1 MWKTECCTLFLAKV
15 ITTKYPNIPIPEAT
29 AEQQKPI
36 IALVDKI
43 LATKKANPQA
53 DTSELKARHSGLVSK
68 SAFGMTLFAQRD
80 EKNYLHSM

>member
-1 MWKTECCTLFLAKV
+1 MFLAKV

-43 LATKKANPQA
+43 LAAKQA
-53 DTSELKARHSGLVSK
+53 DTGADTSKEEAEIDSLVYALYGFSE
-68 SAFGMTLFAQRD
+68 D
-80 EKNYLHSM
+80 EIKIVEGR

>member
-43 LATKKANPQA
+43 LSAKKDNPQN
-53 DTSELKARHSGLVSK
+53 DTSTLESQIDDLVYDLYGLTDDDVK
-68 SAFGMTLFAQRD
+68 IIESANRM
-80 EKNYLHSM
+80 